1 MRLRSIF
8 FAPYQDFSHSG
19 IVSTLFLSEKF
30 AELRRNAISLSH
42 GEHSGR
48 LGQNQNVSLDL
59 G

>member
-8 FAPYQDFSHSG
+8 FVSYQNLSRSG
-19 IVSTLFLSEKF
+19 IVSTLLLAKKF
-30 AELRRNAISLSH
+30 AELRRNAISLSD